1 MKMTGNPAKHINQVK
16 TFIENCTILNPDIQT
31 GILYGQ
37 IKANLRSKGR
47 PIPENDIWIAAAAAQ
62 HGLPIL
68 TTDNHFKEIAEID
81 LA

>member
-1 MKMTGNPAKHINQVK
+1 MTNIKSLTDNYQIIYLDEA
-16 TFIENCTILNPDIQT
+16 TTTIY
-31 GILYGQ
+31 GI
-37 IKANLRSKGR
+37 IKASLRKKGK